1 MTTTDDSSRSYSR
14 RDVLAATGTVVGGT
28 LVASGQ
34 AAAQSTRKAVI
45 TDGSATENDMTG
57 FFVHVGQT
65 TDPADAQVA
74 DSCEFADWPADETR
88 TYDVKLI
95 DRGRPDY
102 EQYSRS
108 LYVDNSTE
116 VPPGSLFVI
125 NSQEQCTEGYV
136 GIRLEKLG
144 SDQLEAAVSGGARTT
159 TPSGGGGGGGGDDG
173 GSGAAGPGFGV
184 VATVAAALGY
194 GALRGE

>member
-14 RDVLAATGTVVGGT
+14 REVLAATGTVVGGT
-28 LVASGQ
+28 LAASGQ

-45 TDGSATENDMTG
+45 ADGSATENDMTG

-65 TDPADAQVA
+65 TDPTDAQVA
-74 DSCEFADWPADETR
+74 DSCEFADWPAEETR

-116 VPPGSLFVI
+116 VPPGTLFVI
-125 NSQEQCTEGYV
+125 NSQEQCTDGYV
-136 GIRLEKLG
+136 GIRLERLG
-144 SDQLEAAVSGGARTT
+144 SSQLEAAVSGDVRTAT
-159 TPSGGGGGGGGDDG
+159 ASGGDGGGDG